1 MPGPQRCAIPS
12 ARASFI
18 TPCHTVTG
26 MASCWRSSQ
35 FLEGRAWSGVSG
47 PHLNWINRLEV
58 CPSLRCRGTW
68 ASAEFGKME
77 MGEGGRSGE
86 EQRHR
91 GRTEAAQSQC
101 VGLIP
106 GMAGGGGGGCW
117 PRRRALLRGQA
128 HGGAQENQRG
138 EIKTEEIETL
148 KPHPPKLDL
157 LRGPGG
163 GAMGCAQGTVFFLPP
178 QSSLCNA
185 LGT

>member
-1 MPGPQRCAIPS
+1 MG
-12 ARASFI
+12 F
-18 TPCHTVTG
+18 
-26 MASCWRSSQ
+26 
-35 FLEGRAWSGVSG
+35 GRIWKDGDG
-47 PHLNWINRLEV
+47 
-58 CPSLRCRGTW
+58 G
-68 ASAEFGKME
+68 
-77 MGEGGRSGE
+77 GERSGE

-91 GRTEAAQSQC
+91 GWTEAVQSQS

-106 GMAGGGGGGCW
+106 GMAGGGW